1 MPEPPGG
8 WRTPEQIDR
17 EIAERGR
24 RNREA
29 QLVALVAAVPE
40 GLDPIGWRAAVLACV
55 EHRNGNASDVK
66 TETFYYALLRAHH
79 GAARG
84 ETKNRLFISC
94 GNPFEC
100 AVDSYLRAITP
111 AAPVPR
117 VRATWKTRGPVLPVD
132 DGRDD

>member
-1 MPEPPGG
+1 MTAMPEPPGG

-40 GLDPIGWRAAVLACV
+40 GLDPIGWRAAVLGAHEMRQTAACSWPAAAGLL
-55 EHRNGNASDVK
+55 EGR
-66 TETFYYALLRAHH
+66 TFKSTDREWLIGLLRMSADHPVV
-79 GAARG
+79 AA
-84 ETKNRLFISC
+84 
-94 GNPFEC
+94 
-100 AVDSYLRAITP
+100 YQRAITP
-111 AAPVPR
+111 APPVPR